1 MKKKSKMDFSDYYKK
16 MCGTSD
22 TSEVDMSFTSP
33 SSLKPFNKKE
43 LRWLK
48 EQLESCIEW
57 DDDSTSR
64 SKRINYEKMLEKVNE
79 RISLL

>member
-1 MKKKSKMDFSDYYKK
+1 
-16 MCGTSD
+16 
-22 TSEVDMSFTSP
+22 MSFTSP

-48 EQLESCIEW
+48 EQLEHCIEW
-57 DDDSTSR
+57 DGDSTSR

>member
-1 MKKKSKMDFSDYYKK
+1 MNFSDYYKK

-22 TSEVDMSFTSP
+22 TSEVGTSFTSP

-79 RISLL
+79 RIDLL